1 MPIGLYE
8 SGRAR
13 ARPCDQIARQ
23 RLGRRACCVFIPPT
37 RAMLCAQSYAPLR
50 TLGLSVQAYHL
61 IPRIRELDALLTPDL
76 QARVWEAHP
85 ELSFLAMTGAPTPHP
100 KRTQAGQ
107 AARIDAL
114 QRTLSESGD
123 ALASLMAAFRQ
134 QVALKHAGIDD
145 LLDACALAWSALR
158 PHPRR
163 VGTVSRRTR
172 PRRARLAD
180 GYSVLSGGNPSV
192 NRADKSWS
200 PSRPA
205 RNADQPRVDVLEVEE
220 RAHTHPLG
228 EKRAVQQAVLRYG
241 KNERIN
247 QRDIRLAQQHLQVH
261 QQHGVNCLLP
271 LLVRNRLTHLDKRLM
286 VGEVV
291 KK

>member
-1 MPIGLYE
+1 MLGIDGCRAGWLAVRLVATGGRPAVDYALHARFAPILEQHPDAAAIAVDMPIGLYE

-23 RLGRRACCVFIPPT
+23 RLGKRACCVFIPPT
-37 RAMLCAQSYAPLR
+37 RAMLCAESYAPLR
-50 TLGLSVQAYHL
+50 ALGLSVQAYYL

-76 QARVWEAHP
+76 QARVWESHP

-134 QVALKHAGIDD
+134 QVAPKHAGIDD

-158 PHPRR
+158 HIRGKSELCLGDPAHD
-163 VGTVSRRTR
+163 
-172 PRRARLAD
+172 ARGLQMAI
-180 GYSVLSGGNPSV
+180 
-192 NRADKSWS
+192 
-200 PSRPA
+200 
-205 RNADQPRVDVLEVEE
+205 
-220 RAHTHPLG
+220 
-228 EKRAVQQAVLRYG
+228 RY
-241 KNERIN
+241 
-247 QRDIRLAQQHLQVH
+247 
-261 QQHGVNCLLP
+261 
-271 LLVRNRLTHLDKRLM
+271 
-286 VGEVV
+286 
-291 KK
+291 